1 MQFAK
6 RILSVNP
13 SLTLGINSR
22 ANKLRSEGKDI
33 TSFAAGE
40 PDVDTPDFVKQAAIK
55 AINDGFTKYT
65 PTSGVVSL
73 KQAISA
79 KFKRDNQL
87 DYLPNQITV
96 TCGAKHAIYN
106 IIQVLVDK
114 GEEVLIPIPFWV
126 SYPEMVSLSQGKSKF
141 IKTKA
146 SDNFKINPDVLKA
159 KIGKKTKLLILNS
172 PSNPSGT
179 VYTREELQV
188 IADICVEKKIYV
200 ISDEIYEKIIFD
212 GLKHYSIASF
222 NKEIYDLTITVNGV
236 SKSSSMTGW
245 RIGYLAGPLSI
256 VEAINKLQDHSTSN
270 PCSIS
275 QMAALA
281 ALNAPED
288 FVANMCA
295 EFAKRRDYIA
305 ERLKK
310 MPKIKPVIPQGAFYI
325 YVNISKLR
333 ISAMEVANRLLD
345 EAGIAVIPG
354 EGFGTP
360 DYIRISFATSMELIK
375 KGMDKLEL
383 WLAQLQKR
391 S

>member
-1 MQFAK
+1 
-6 RILSVNP
+6 
-13 SLTLGINSR
+13 
-22 ANKLRSEGKDI
+22 
-33 TSFAAGE
+33 
-40 PDVDTPDFVKQAAIK
+40 
-55 AINDGFTKYT
+55 
-65 PTSGVVSL
+65 
-73 KQAISA
+73 
-79 KFKRDNQL
+79 
-87 DYLPNQITV
+87 
-96 TCGAKHAIYN
+96 
-106 IIQVLVDK
+106 
-114 GEEVLIPIPFWV
+114 
-126 SYPEMVSLSQGKSKF
+126 
-141 IKTKA
+141 
-146 SDNFKINPDVLKA
+146 
-159 KIGKKTKLLILNS
+159 
-172 PSNPSGT
+172 
-179 VYTREELQV
+179 
-188 IADICVEKKIYV
+188 
-200 ISDEIYEKIIFD
+200 
-212 GLKHYSIASF
+212 
-222 NKEIYDLTITVNGV
+222 
-236 SKSSSMTGW
+236 
-245 RIGYLAGPLSI
+245 
-256 VEAINKLQDHSTSN
+256 
-270 PCSIS
+270 
-275 QMAALA
+275 MAALA

>member
-236 SKSSSMTGW
+236 SKSSSMTDW